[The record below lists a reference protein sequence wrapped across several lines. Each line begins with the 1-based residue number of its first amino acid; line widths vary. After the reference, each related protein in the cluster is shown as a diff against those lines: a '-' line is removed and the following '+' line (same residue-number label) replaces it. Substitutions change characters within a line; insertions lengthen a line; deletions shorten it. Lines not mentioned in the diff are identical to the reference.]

1 MSVRLAEPGDG
12 PGSSERSKLT
22 VTGTH
27 DPAAASAR
35 SDTRAVGPRI
45 DAVVTHHRDS
55 FRSGVGRFNELLA
68 DRLNVPLIGI
78 RKLLSAGCRRPLL
91 SFKVSELGRAELT
104 ALETF
109 VERRPCDWEVFLHV
123 YEGLELEAQL
133 VAGATRVHCGN
144 HEIYADVGALASR
157 SQILWSPGLILD
169 ERVLPAAEIAVFSF
183 GMAHKIRT
191 DLFRRLR
198 HLLDASGR
206 TYAIY
211 VSAANHETTRMRDAH
226 LIFDEM
232 HELFPRELFFLG
244 NLSDVAVFNY
254 LRTSTFFASFFLGG
268 VRANNGSV
276 AAAME
281 KGSVVITNLDEHSPP
296 ELVHMENVVDIERCG
311 ELPVDPAVLRRI
323 SESAVTTARSRG
335 WDQLVTRLVDR

>member
-1 MSVRLAEPGDG
+1 MTP
-12 PGSSERSKLT
+12 
-22 VTGTH
+22 
-27 DPAAASAR
+27 
-35 SDTRAVGPRI
+35 I
-45 DAVVTHHRDS
+45 QAVVTHHRS
-55 FRSGVGRFNELLA
+55 GFRSGVARFNELLA
-68 DRLNVPLIGI
+68 ARLGVPLYG
-78 RKLLSAGCRRPLL
+78 LDDDGPGWAASLL
-91 SFKVSELGRAELT
+91 SFKVSELQIGARAGLAARLGGWEGEL
-104 ALETF
+104 
-109 VERRPCDWEVFLHV
+109 FLH
-123 YEGLELEAQL
+123 ELSGLELEREL
-133 VAGATRVHCGN
+133 VERARRVHCGN
-144 HEIYADVGALASR
+144 LEIYEGVRTIGARVEQA
-157 SQILWSPGLILD
+157 WAPGLIVDRRLF
-169 ERVLPAAEIAVFSF
+169 EPAAVTVFSF

-191 DLFRRLR
+191 DMFRRLR
-198 HLLDASGR
+198 GLLDALD
-206 TYAIY
+206 TPYAVY